1 MLAIQGRW
9 QVCFRLLTRSVRFDT
24 ASECHMQTAHE
35 LVDVVVRSSP
45 SPRED
50 SSPRAKTHRQ
60 AKLSTGRTANL
71 RTPREALPGCFCWCR
86 RERPRRAQ
94 SLGSTLRSKHS
105 STFTQ
110 STRNSQQLH
119 AQRQAIH
126 IYPLDR
132 LLKPKHGRRRPAA
145 EAADAHAERIKNRR
159 LQARA
164 VLATYQVRHVRRE
177 PARDRARAVLRRRA
191 VEAVSETATT
201 ASKTI

>member
-1 MLAIQGRW
+1 MGS
-9 QVCFRLLTRSVRFDT
+9 TRR
-24 ASECHMQTAHE
+24 SELSLCKHSSS
-35 LVDVVVRSSP
+35 VDVVRSRRP
-45 SPRED
+45 SQRED
-50 SSPRAKTHRQ
+50 SSPRARTRRQ

-145 EAADAHAERIKNRR
+145 EAADAHAERVKNRR
-159 LQARA
+159 LQASA
-164 VLATYQVRHVRRE
+164 VLTTYQVRHVRRE
-177 PARDRARAVLRRRA
+177 PARDCKGKVLRRRA
-191 VEAVSETATT
+191 VEAEPEAATT
-201 ASKTI
+201 AAKKIQ